1 MRRRRSLLLV
11 AGAAALGVDAN
22 AQGAAASAPRA
33 APSLQRTGLIE
44 RHPAFP
50 SRHVAPREVQVWL
63 PPGYGDSPTKRYPV
77 LYLHDGEN
85 VFDAAAAP
93 AEWGVDETAMRLMA
107 AGEVAPALVVAVNNG
122 SSRID
127 DYTPVPMRREGRL
140 QGGGA
145 AAYARFLVDELKPF
159 IDARYRTRREAAQTA
174 VGGSSLGGLVSMW
187 LVLREGGSFGAALV
201 VSPSV
206 WWGGEQILREVAATP
221 LGSGRPRVWLDIG
234 LLEGEGA
241 VTGARRLRD
250 ALLQR
255 GWRQGTPGSPVRAT
269 LAYAEA
275 PGAGHDETAWAARVE
290 GMLRF
295 LYPPEAV
302 R

>member
-1 MRRRRSLLLV
+1 MRRRQSLLL
-11 AGAAALGVDAN
+11 ATGSLGIL
-22 AQGAAASAPRA
+22 ASAVARGQPT
-33 APSLQRTGLIE
+33 PSTPAVRQVQRTGRFE

-50 SRHVAPREVQVWL
+50 SRHVAPRDIQVWL
-63 PPGYGDSPTKRYPV
+63 PPGYEASPAKRYPV

-85 VFDAAAAP
+85 VFDAAVAP
-93 AEWGVDETAMRLMA
+93 GEWGVDETAQRLMA

-122 SSRID
+122 RSRID

-159 IDARYRTRREAAQTA
+159 IDARYRTRPEAAQTA

-255 GWRQGTPGSPVRAT
+255 GWRQGVPGSPLRAT

-275 PGAGHDETAWAARVE
+275 PGAAHDETAWAARVE

-295 LYPPEAV
+295 LSPPQAG

>member
-1 MRRRRSLLLV
+1 VRRRRALLLV
-11 AGAAALGVDAN
+11 AGVAALGVDAS
-22 AQGAAASAPRA
+22 AQGAAASAPRV
-33 APSLQRTGLIE
+33 APALLRTGLIE

-50 SRHVAPREVQVWL
+50 SRHVAPRDIQVWL
-63 PPGYGDSPTKRYPV
+63 PPGYEASPAKRYPV

-85 VFDAAAAP
+85 VFDAAVAP
-93 AEWGVDETAMRLMA
+93 GEWGFDETAQRLMA
-107 AGEVAPALVVAVNNG
+107 AGEVAPALIVAVNNG
-122 SSRID
+122 RSRID

-159 IDARYRTRREAAQTA
+159 IDARYRTRPEAAHTA

-187 LVLREGGSFGAALV
+187 LLLREGGSFGAALV

-206 WWGGEQILREVAATP
+206 WWGGEQILRELAATP
-221 LGSGRPRVWLDIG
+221 LGSARPRVWLDIG
-234 LLEGEGA
+234 LLEGEPVVA
-241 VTGARRLRD
+241 GARRLRD

-255 GWRQGTPGSPVRAT
+255 GWRTAVPGSPLRPS
-269 LAYAEA
+269 LAYTEA
-275 PGAGHDETAWAARVE
+275 PEAGHEEAAWAARVE

-295 LYPPEAV
+295 LFPPQGG